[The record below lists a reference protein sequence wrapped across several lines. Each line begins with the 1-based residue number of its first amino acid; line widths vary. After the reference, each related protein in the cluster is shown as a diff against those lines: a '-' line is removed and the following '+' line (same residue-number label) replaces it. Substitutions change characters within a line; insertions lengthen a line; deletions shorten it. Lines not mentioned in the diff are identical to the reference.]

1 MVHAGVQQGGLT
13 EGTGGV
19 RGMAGLGR
27 AGWYARQALG
37 GLATVGALGD
47 GLERRVR
54 EIAPDTTVIGA
65 GEGRLPNNAKC
76 ATPGLSSET
85 QVMGLDLAGVAVS
98 AGSACAAGT
107 AAPPYVLGAMGV
119 PDELALCGIR
129 VSLGWSS
136 TAAHVDAFVAG
147 WRALYDRA
155 GGGVVS
161 AHL

>member
-1 MVHAGVQQGGLT
+1 MLGLT
-13 EGTGGV
+13 LGPRELARRQV
-19 RGMAGLGR
+19 LGR
-27 AGWYARQALG
+27 AQGPQE
-37 GLATVGALGD
+37 LAP
-47 GLERRVR
+47 RRVL
-54 EIAPDTTVIGA
+54 ELAPHATIFGGA
-65 GEGRLPNNAKC
+65 VARLPNTAKF

-136 TAAHVDAFVAG
+136 TAAHVDAFVAA

-161 AHL
+161 AHV